1 MAALWTR
8 AQDPRAARLL
18 DVLAKNPGLPIDG
31 KVWPYIGFKG
41 GSEPGVV
48 NMTYLLRRDDDRWFV
63 VTLGFN
69 AAEGGALDEAK
80 IFHLVA
86 GVIDLLGKAR

>member
-1 MAALWTR
+1 V
-8 AQDPRAARLL
+8 L
-18 DVLAKNPGLPIDG
+18 DVLSKNPGLPIDA

-63 VTLGFN
+63 VSLGFN
-69 AAEGGALDEAK
+69 AAEGNALDEAK

-86 GVIDLLGKAR
+86 GVIELLGKTR